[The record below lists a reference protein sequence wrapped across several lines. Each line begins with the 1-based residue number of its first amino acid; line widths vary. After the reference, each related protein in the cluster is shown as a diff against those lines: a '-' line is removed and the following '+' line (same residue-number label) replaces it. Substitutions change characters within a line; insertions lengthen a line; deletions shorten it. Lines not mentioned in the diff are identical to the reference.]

1 MIYLDTTEKIA
12 NHPRIREETMNV
24 LILNG
29 SARGQKG
36 VTGRLLR
43 SFVEGLNDGDA
54 GVTAFDVAS
63 LNISLCTACLSCMHK
78 TLGECAVRDDMED
91 IYKEMKRS
99 DIMVLATPVYLDN
112 MSAQLKKVMDRSISG
127 MQGFLTKDRF
137 GRARHLY
144 SWRMPAKF
152 VLISTSGFPEMETFE
167 PLIATYRAQALN
179 FGSEAIAEICV
190 PGSIAI
196 QMEPERLDRH
206 LGLIK
211 EAGKEIALKG
221 SIHPETLKG
230 LNTPPLTV
238 DQYFTAAAKYESWLR
253 KKLEPS

>member
-1 MIYLDTTEKIA
+1 MDI
-12 NHPRIREETMNV
+12 

-36 VTGRLLR
+36 VTGRLLK
-43 SFVEGLNDGDA
+43 SFTEGLIDA
-54 GVTAFDVAS
+54 GAGVKEFNVYNLD
-63 LNISLCTACLSCMHK
+63 ISPCTACLSCMHK
-78 TLGECAVRDDMED
+78 TPGECAVKDDMEN

-99 DIMVLATPVYLDN
+99 DIMVLATPVYADN
-112 MSAQLKKVMDRSISG
+112 MSAQLKKVMDRSICS

-137 GRARHLY
+137 GRIRHLY

-152 VLISTSGFPEMETFE
+152 MLISTSGFPEMETFE

-196 QMEPERLDRH
+196 QMEPDKLNRH
-206 LGLIK
+206 VELIK
-211 EAGKEIALKG
+211 EAGREIAA
-221 SIHPETLKG
+221 KG
-230 LNTPPLTV
+230 LISPDILKELNTQPFTV
-238 DQYFTAAAKYESWLR
+238 ERYLVAAAKYESWCR
-253 KKLEPS
+253 KKLGGTDQ

>member
-1 MIYLDTTEKIA
+1 MK
-12 NHPRIREETMNV
+12 V

-36 VTGRLLR
+36 VTGRLLK
-43 SFVEGLNDGDA
+43 SFVEGLIDGNAAVTEFNVA
-54 GVTAFDVAS
+54 GMD
-63 LNISLCTACLSCMHK
+63 ISPCTACLSCMHK
-78 TLGECAVRDDMED
+78 ILGECAIKDDMEE

-99 DIMVLATPVYLDN
+99 DIIALATPVYVDN
-112 MSAQLKKVMDRSISG
+112 MSAQLKKVMDRSICG

-137 GRARHLY
+137 GRVRHIY

-152 VLISTSGFPEMETFE
+152 MLISTAGFPEMESFE

-196 QMEPERLDRH
+196 QMEPDRLDRH

-211 EAGKEIALKG
+211 EAGKEIALQG
-221 SIHPETLKG
+221 LINTDTLKG
-230 LNTPPLTV
+230 LNTPPLTI
-238 DQYFTAAAKYESWLR
+238 DEYFTAAAKYENWLR
-253 KKLEPS
+253 KKLSEAGQK

>member
-1 MIYLDTTEKIA
+1 
-12 NHPRIREETMNV
+12 MNV

-36 VTGRLLR
+36 VTGKLLK
-43 SFVEGLNDGDA
+43 SFVEGLNDGNA
-54 GVTAFDVAS
+54 EVAEFNVTS
-63 LNISLCTACLSCMHK
+63 LNISPCTACLSCMHK
-78 TLGECAVRDDMED
+78 TLGECAVKDDMEK
-91 IYKEMKRS
+91 IYTAMKGS
-99 DIMVLATPVYLDN
+99 GIMVLATPVYTDN
-112 MSAQLKKVMDRSISG
+112 MSAQLKNVMDRSICC
-127 MQGFLTKDRF
+127 MQGFLTRDRF
-137 GRARHLY
+137 GRVRHSY

-152 VLISTSGFPEMETFE
+152 MLISTSGFPEMETFA

-179 FGSEAIAEICV
+179 LGSEAIAEICV

-221 SIHPETLKG
+221 SIEPDILRE
-230 LNTPPLTV
+230 LNTPPLTI
-238 DQYFTAAAKYESWLR
+238 DEYFTAAAKYESWLR
-253 KKLEPS
+253 KKLGETGRT